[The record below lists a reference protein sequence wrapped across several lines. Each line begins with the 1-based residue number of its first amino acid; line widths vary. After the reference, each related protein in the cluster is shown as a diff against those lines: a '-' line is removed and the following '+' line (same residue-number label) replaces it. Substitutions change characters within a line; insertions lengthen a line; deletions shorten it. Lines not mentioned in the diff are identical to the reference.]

1 MNIYRKTVILSA
13 KESKAPVMKL
23 DIENKNG
30 LLLGTLISFDNKYKN
45 NLLLGIKSGNE
56 IIKQNIHI
64 ENKKC
69 QFKLPSHISLENNIS
84 CTLVDISE
92 DKFEPILWGS
102 SSDRK
107 QNESV
112 IQDLKKLITK
122 VQTTK
127 QINTNII
134 ERNCT
139 TETKNNIDNTP
150 NTLVEKDK
158 ENFSQISLEPEQIT
172 LEDIAMATSINTAKE
187 LFNTSDEEIEK
198 TIDTVLESEHNF
210 YNLIADQ
217 LDELFNRYPRERS
230 LEQLVDNSMWCRIDT
245 DIDNKYYVVGIIKED
260 NDIKYICYG
269 VPGNYNTQPP
279 LEMRG
284 YSQWLPVD
292 TTDPYNNGYWVMYQD
307 SDTGENILIN

>member
-112 IQDLKKLITK
+112 IQDLKKMITK

-127 QINTNII
+127 QINTSII

-150 NTLVEKDK
+150 NTIVEKDK

-172 LEDIAMATSINTAKE
+172 LEDIAIAASTNTAKE

-217 LDELFNRYPRERS
+217 LDELFSRYPRERS
-230 LEQLVDNSMWCRIDT
+230 LEQLVDNSMWCRIDA

-284 YSQWLPVD
+284 YSQWLPTD